1 MGIYQ
6 RDNINY
12 GGMLGN
18 AMRERANYLANKRA
32 LEVQN
37 AQNWGNA
44 VKQTGQMLNDAVQKY
59 AYTKW
64 GYDQDMKKLAAQQ
77 EFQSEQNTLSRI
89 NQLQLQREREDEA
102 LKRAQEQQAWQAE
115 QNRLQRE
122 STEKI
127 ASLNRQNTVEERAAQ
142 NVMNYQNAVAL
153 QTYAEQNLKNTKPGS
168 PEWFTAQRDLQ
179 YAKNKVEYYGGLVDE
194 KLRMP
199 AMPAGT
205 KEDPFVISGPEAEEA
220 LMNENWS
227 TEEPETEWQRKER
240 IARFD
245 ERLKTPKNE
254 YTNAVKAQLLEDA
267 AGDEAMIAKVNNLG
281 KTVEERRAGAAATL
295 RKADAEYQKLSSM
308 DRDIYLDQHKHFREV
323 NGHLAWK

>member
-1 MGIYQ
+1 MAGIYQ

-18 AMRERANYLANKRA
+18 AMQNRARQLERDYENYMRQPMAWANA
-32 LEVQN
+32 VQN
-37 AQNWGNA
+37 SGKIAQDAAFSVAG
-44 VKQTGQMLNDAVQKY
+44 KYLDND
-59 AYTKW
+59 
-64 GYDQDMKKLAAQQ
+64 LAKDKIGFQQ
-77 EFQSEQNTLSRI
+77 
-89 NQLQLQREREDEA
+89 QLQAEENARARKDA
-102 LKRAQEQQAWQAE
+102 LDRAREQQKWQAE

-127 ASLNRQNTVEERAAQ
+127 AGLNRQNTVDERKAQ

-153 QTYAEQNLKNTKPGS
+153 QSYAEQNLNNAKPGS

-227 TEEPETEWQRKER
+227 TEEPETEWQRTER
-240 IARFD
+240 HKRFD
-245 ERLKTPKNE
+245 ELLKTPKNQ
-254 YTNAVKAQLLEDA
+254 YTDAIKKQLLEEA
-267 AGDEAMIAKVNNLG
+267 KDEDDLITKVNNLG
-281 KTVEERRAGAAATL
+281 KTVEERRAGAAAAL
-295 RKADAEYQKLSSM
+295 KKADKAFQNMSDAEQDL
-308 DRDIYLDQHKHFREV
+308 YLDQHKNMKVV
-323 NGHLAWK
+323 NGHLAYK

>member
-1 MGIYQ
+1 MAGIYQ

-18 AMRERANYLANKRA
+18 AMQNRARQIERDYENYMRQPMAWANA
-32 LEVQN
+32 VQN
-37 AQNWGNA
+37 SGKIAQDAAFSVAG
-44 VKQTGQMLNDAVQKY
+44 KYLDND
-59 AYTKW
+59 
-64 GYDQDMKKLAAQQ
+64 LAKDKIGFQQ
-77 EFQSEQNTLSRI
+77 
-89 NQLQLQREREDEA
+89 QLQAEENARARKDA
-102 LKRAQEQQAWQAE
+102 LDRAREQQKWQAE

-127 ASLNRQNTVEERAAQ
+127 AGLNRQNTVDERKAQ

-153 QTYAEQNLKNTKPGS
+153 QSYAEQNLNNAKPGS

-227 TEEPETEWQRKER
+227 TEEPETEWQRTER
-240 IARFD
+240 HKRFD
-245 ERLKTPKNE
+245 ELLKTPKNQ
-254 YTNAVKAQLLEDA
+254 YTDAIKKQLLEEA
-267 AGDEAMIAKVNNLG
+267 KDEDDLITKVNNLG
-281 KTVEERRAGAAATL
+281 KTVEERRAGAAAAL
-295 RKADAEYQKLSSM
+295 KKADKAFQNMSDAEQDL
-308 DRDIYLDQHKHFREV
+308 YLDQHKNMKVV
-323 NGHLAWK
+323 NGHLAYK

>member
-1 MGIYQ
+1 
-6 RDNINY
+6 
-12 GGMLGN
+12 MLGN
-18 AMRERANYLANKRA
+18 AMQNRARQIERDYENYMRQPMAWA
-32 LEVQN
+32 
-37 AQNWGNA
+37 NA
-44 VKQTGQMLNDAVQKY
+44 VNQSGQAISSALNQAAQYQYNK
-59 AYTKW
+59 
-64 GYDQDMKKLAAQQ
+64 DQLAAQQ
-77 EFQSEQNTLSRI
+77 QFQSEQNALTRA
-89 NQLQLQREREDEA
+89 NQLQLQREREADA

-127 ASLNRQNTVEERAAQ
+127 AGLNRQNTIDERTAQ

-227 TEEPETEWQRKER
+227 TKEPETEWERKER

-295 RKADAEYQKLSSM
+295 RKEDAAFQKMSDAEQ
-308 DRDIYLDQHKHFREV
+308 DIYLDQHPKMKVV
-323 NGHLAWK
+323 NGHLAYK

>member
-1 MGIYQ
+1 MAGIYQ

-18 AMRERANYLANKRA
+18 AMRERANQIQRDYENYMKQPMAWA
-32 LEVQN
+32 
-37 AQNWGNA
+37 NA
-44 VKQTGQMLNDAVQKY
+44 VNQSGQAISQAFNQAAQYQYNK
-59 AYTKW
+59 
-64 GYDQDMKKLAAQQ
+64 DQLAAQQ
-77 EFQSEQNTLSRI
+77 QFQSEQNAKNLAE
-89 NQLQLQREREDEA
+89 QLN
-102 LKRAQEQQAWQAE
+102 RAREQQKWQAE

-127 ASLNRQNTVEERAAQ
+127 AGLNRQNTVEERAAQ

-153 QTYAEQNLKNTKPGS
+153 QSYAEQNLKNVKPGS
-168 PEWFTAQRDLQ
+168 PEWFMAQRDLQ

-227 TEEPETEWQRKER
+227 TEEPETEWQRTER
-240 IARFD
+240 HKRFN
-245 ERLKTPKNE
+245 ERLKTPKNQ
-254 YTNAVKAQLLEDA
+254 YTDAIKKQLLEDA
-267 AGDEAMIAKVNNLG
+267 KDEDDLITKVNNLG
-281 KTVEERRAGAAATL
+281 KTVEERRAGAAAAL
-295 RKADAEYQKLSSM
+295 RKADDAFQKMSDAEQ
-308 DRDIYLDQHKHFREV
+308 DIYLEQHPKMKVV
-323 NGHLAWK
+323 NGHLAYK

>member
-1 MGIYQ
+1 MAGIYQ

-18 AMRERANYLANKRA
+18 AMRERANQIQRDYENYMKQPQAWANA
-32 LEVQN
+32 VQNTGQIVQN
-37 AQNWGNA
+37 AFNQAAQYQYN
-44 VKQTGQMLNDAVQKY
+44 K
-59 AYTKW
+59 
-64 GYDQDMKKLAAQQ
+64 DQLAAQQ
-77 EFQSEQNTLSRI
+77 QFQSEQNAKNLAE
-89 NQLQLQREREDEA
+89 QLN
-102 LKRAQEQQAWQAE
+102 RAREQQKWQAE

-127 ASLNRQNTVEERAAQ
+127 AGLNRQNTVEERAAQ

-153 QTYAEQNLKNTKPGS
+153 QSYAEQNLKNVKPGS
-168 PEWFTAQRDLQ
+168 PEWFMAQRDLQ

-227 TEEPETEWQRKER
+227 TEEPETEWQRTER
-240 IARFD
+240 HKRFN
-245 ERLKTPKNE
+245 ERLKTPKNQ
-254 YTNAVKAQLLEDA
+254 YTDAIKKQLLEDA
-267 AGDEAMIAKVNNLG
+267 KDEDDLITKVNNLG
-281 KTVEERRAGAAATL
+281 KTVEERRAGAAAAL
-295 RKADAEYQKLSSM
+295 RKADDAFQKMSDAEQ
-308 DRDIYLDQHKHFREV
+308 DIYLEQHPKMKVV
-323 NGHLAWK
+323 NGHLAYK

>member
-18 AMRERANYLANKRA
+18 AMQNRARQIERDYENYMKQPMAWA
-32 LEVQN
+32 
-37 AQNWGNA
+37 NA
-44 VKQTGQMLNDAVQKY
+44 VNQAGQTISNAFNQAAQYQYNK
-59 AYTKW
+59 
-64 GYDQDMKKLAAQQ
+64 DQLAAQQ
-77 EFQSEQNTLSRI
+77 QFQSEQNALTRA
-89 NQLQLQREREDEA
+89 NQLQLQREREADA

-122 STEKI
+122 STERI
-127 ASLNRQNTVEERAAQ
+127 AGLSRQNTVDERKAQ

-153 QTYAEQNLKNTKPGS
+153 QSYAEQNLKNTKPGS

-227 TEEPETEWQRKER
+227 TEEPETEWQRTER
-240 IARFD
+240 HKRFD
-245 ERLKTPKNE
+245 ELLKTPKNQ
-254 YTNAVKAQLLEDA
+254 YTDAIKKQLLEEA
-267 AGDEAMIAKVNNLG
+267 KDEEDLITKVNNLG
-281 KTVEERRAGAAATL
+281 KTVEERRAGAAAAL
-295 RKADAEYQKLSSM
+295 KKADAAFQNMSDAEQDL
-308 DRDIYLDQHKHFREV
+308 YLDQHKNMKVV
-323 NGHLAWK
+323 NGHLSYK